1 MSFAVNQFDESLGE
15 FKTVEMG
22 LSLGEVRQ
30 SILDRIREDLHWEE
44 ENGLDWRTRVL
55 HHATDDHAADGA
67 YRAADDMLYSMSET
81 DIAGPWSFRT
91 QGRVEIVFED
101 DE

>member
-1 MSFAVNQFDESLGE
+1 MSFTVNQFDESLGE

-55 HHATDDHAADGA
+55 HHATDDHAAD
-67 YRAADDMLYSMSET
+67 DMLYSMSET

>member
-1 MSFAVNQFDESLGE
+1 MSFTINQFDESLGE
-15 FKTVEMG
+15 FRAVEMG

-55 HHATDDHAADGA
+55 HHATEI
-67 YRAADDMLYSMSET
+67 MLLMGLTGLLTICST
-81 DIAGPWSFRT
+81 
-91 QGRVEIVFED
+91 V
-101 DE
+101 